1 MRTAVEERTDRE
13 AVIARFA
20 DHLSDTDTDADLPRQ
35 LLGSEPGSDDR

>member
-13 AVIARFA
+13 AVFARFA
-20 DHLSDTDTDADLPRQ
+20 DHVSDTDADLPRQ